1 MYNFPYK
8 ASESTI
14 VSVYRHASRVLK
26 YHLKYQKKNTSY
38 MFIVSVIDFRLLLSK
53 YIYFDNEKVVQY
65 ACINTTVVYV
75 PYYIIIFE

>member
-1 MYNFPYK
+1 
-8 ASESTI
+8 
-14 VSVYRHASRVLK
+14 
-26 YHLKYQKKNTSY
+26 